1 MYTHALPR
9 RAPRRLLS
17 PALALALPLLL
28 ACAPK
33 GDDKP
38 VIGLITKTESNPFFV
53 KMKEGAEQAAAAR
66 GATLIAAAGRTDG
79 DNAGQVTAIENL
91 MAAGAKA
98 ILISAS
104 DSKAIVPAIAK
115 ARATIEGASEDELE
129 GFIGQPMRFEM
140 RDLRLPFTAENFLLS
155 FSQPNYYFHAS
166 TAYGIL
172 RMKGIAL
179 GKRDFLGQV
188 RVAAA

>member
-1 MYTHALPR
+1 MPISLHAAFVPSALQILGTAEHLVAKAEAWCGETGRAAEEAIGARIHEEMLPF
-9 RAPRRLLS
+9 S
-17 PALALALPLLL
+17 YQI
-28 ACAPK
+28 K
-33 GDDKP
+33 S
-38 VIGLITKTESNPFFV
+38 V
-53 KMKEGAEQAAAAR
+53 AAH
-66 GATLIAAAGRTDG
+66 TAG
-79 DNAGQVTAIENL
+79 AIEGL
-91 MAAGAKA
+91 RAGVFSPD
-98 ILISAS
+98 LTPPP
-104 DSKAIVPAIAK
+104 DSFDGLRTAIAK
-115 ARATIEGASEDELE
+115 ARATIDGASEDELE